1 MRKSGSR
8 AAAEWGNDAVR
19 VGGLGRVAVGKDGD
33 ITALSQKPGAHSN
46 PKAQQVQ
53 KLSEWL
59 SKPDLWDG
67 LAEVKEGPGLF
78 TPDEANASAG
88 WKRTKGIMLTIW
100 TAINLSIL
108 VKILFIY
115 LLYFSTLQK

>member
-8 AAAEWGNDAVR
+8 TAAERGERRCTRWRIRAR
-19 VGGLGRVAVGKDGD
+19 SCREGRWHNHAEP
-33 ITALSQKPGAHSN
+33 KPGAHSN

-78 TPDEANASAG
+78 TPDKANASAG

-108 VKILFIY
+108 VKILFF
-115 LLYFSTLQK
+115 YFSTLQKWF